1 MDKGEQDL
9 DLMIKIVTIG
19 ESGVGKTNLI
29 SRFVRNEFS
38 DSTTSTV
45 GIDFTSKFLTI
56 SNRQVNLQIWDT
68 AGQERMRAI
77 ASAYYR
83 EANGILLVYDITDK
97 ETFNRIPFWL
107 KEIRDNSNERV
118 KIIIVGN
125 KADLLEDREVS
136 LEEAKEFARTRD
148 FYYMEVSAKT
158 NLNNCV
164 NVAFE
169 ELVKGVLSSLR
180 PEDLTSLRHK
190 SSIRKNFQSELESAK
205 KKDEGLQGKK
215 CCQYL

>member
-38 DSTTSTV
+38 ESTTSTV

-56 SNRQVNLQIWDT
+56 NGSHVNLQIWDT

-83 EANGILLVYDITDK
+83 EANGVLLVYDITDK
-97 ETFNRIPFWL
+97 ATFDRIPFWL

-125 KADLLEDREVS
+125 KADLLEDREVP
-136 LEEAKEFARTRD
+136 LEEAKEFARARD

-158 NLNNCV
+158 NMNNCV

-169 ELVKGVLSSLR
+169 ELVKSVLSSLK
-180 PEDLTSLRHK
+180 PEELTNLRHK
-190 SSIRKNFQSELESAK
+190 STIRKNFQSELESAK
-205 KKDEGLQGKK
+205 KKDQGLQNKK

>member
-38 DSTTSTV
+38 ESTTSTV

-56 SNRQVNLQIWDT
+56 NGSHVNLQIWDT

-83 EANGILLVYDITDK
+83 EANGVLLVYDITDK
-97 ETFNRIPFWL
+97 ATFDRIPFWL

-125 KADLLEDREVS
+125 KADLLEDREVP
-136 LEEAKEFARTRD
+136 LEEAKEFARARD

-158 NLNNCV
+158 NMNNCV

-169 ELVKGVLSSLR
+169 ELVKSVLSSLK
-180 PEDLTSLRHK
+180 PEELTNLRHK
-190 SSIRKNFQSELESAK
+190 STIRKNFQSELESAK
-205 KKDEGLQGKK
+205 KKDQGLQHKK

>member
-1 MDKGEQDL
+1 MDKKEQEL

-29 SRFVRNEFS
+29 SRYVRNEFS
-38 DSTTSTV
+38 ENTTSTV
-45 GIDFTSKFLTI
+45 GIDFTSKVLAI
-56 SNRQVNLQIWDT
+56 NGSNVNLQIWDT

-83 EANGILLVYDITDK
+83 EANGVLLVYDITDK
-97 ETFNRIPFWL
+97 ETFSRIPFWL
-107 KEIRDNSNERV
+107 KEIRDNSNDRV

-125 KADLLEDREVS
+125 KADLLDDREVS
-136 LEEAKEFARTRD
+136 LEEAKEFARLRD

-158 NLNNCV
+158 NMNNCV

-169 ELVKGVLSSLR
+169 ELVKSVIASLR
-180 PEDLTSLRHK
+180 PEELTHLRNK
-190 SSIRKNFQSELESAK
+190 STIRKNFQSELESAK
-205 KKDEGLQGKK
+205 KKEPSLQGGK
-215 CCQYL
+215 CCQYM